1 MIMNAKLTT
10 LLEEVRKTA
19 TPEQIEEL
27 EYYIRAYDGNFDEV
41 ILSMRYN
48 SLLSDIAN
56 CYLEYGL

>member
-1 MIMNAKLTT
+1 MNAKLTT

-27 EYYIRAYDGNFDEV
+27 EYYIHAYDGNFDEV
-41 ILSMRYN
+41 ILSMQHN